1 MQSLLDVKD
10 RLLVCAE
17 YEIDWE
23 FISSMAYALKPV
35 DTLNTKLQANQ
46 YTAGDFKR
54 DFTLMQFE
62 FNSLRRHAKS
72 ITDQNLIDELENCL
86 LQRARALDHPAILA
100 ALYLDPR
107 FNNESNTVN
116 SKRLTKEQLKIGHV
130 SLLIL

>member
-1 MQSLLDVKD
+1 
-10 RLLVCAE
+10 
-17 YEIDWE
+17 
-23 FISSMAYALKPV
+23 MAYALKPV